1 MGFNAIL
8 FMKNYIILLFLSLS
22 FCFSVSA
29 QIESGKTK
37 QKGTKTKEKP
47 KKIIGEGE
55 KNNLVTFSYIYGES
69 FRNFKI
75 IDPDFEDNYSFKKD
89 ETSQKTSNF
98 YLELQSPL
106 KKNFFASFGIGH
118 QIYGENYNFISDTS
132 LSYTTKYTHLA
143 LPIKIGIETKTKVQI
158 FASTGIQAQML
169 YSYKRSETVKIG
181 DEETSTNFKKENYT
195 NLFTLASVST
205 LGLRYSISNLTFGI
219 AGDYFYQLNSSFQ
232 KQKGYAHHP
241 WFYGIR
247 FSLGYK
253 FN

>member
-1 MGFNAIL
+1 
-8 FMKNYIILLFLSLS
+8 MKNYIILLFLCSS
-22 FCFSVSA
+22 FSFSTFA

-47 KKIIGEGE
+47 KKIIGESE
-55 KNNLVTFSYIYGES
+55 KTNLVSFSYIYGES

-75 IDPDFEDNYSFKKD
+75 TDKDFEDNFSFKK
-89 ETSQKTSNF
+89 EEKAIKTSNF

-143 LPIKIGIETKTKVQI
+143 IPLKIGFETKSKVQF

-181 DEETSTNFKKENYT
+181 DEETITNFKKENYT
-195 NLFTLASVST
+195 NLFTLTSVST
-205 LGLRYSISNLTFGI
+205 LGIRYSISNINIGI

-232 KQKGYAHHP
+232 KQKGYTHHP